1 MQSPALR
8 PWTTAAV
15 ALLGAGVVA
24 AGPGVVPQAGA
35 VAIDIALAAQDITL
49 DLVRHGQSED
59 NFNHILGTI
68 PPGVP
73 LTADGEQQAAYLAD
87 PANPQHLADPDFY
100 AGIYASEF
108 LRSQETAAGWLTAAD
123 APDTPVTILAGLNEI
138 NAGWLEGKEL
148 NLFTEIGY
156 ALPTFLWALGQY
168 WVPMLGSTID
178 PNGVAFNDRV
188 TEAIDTIYNSTIGV
202 EEGSLNDVAFA
213 HAGTIAI
220 WTLMNVRNPDFGL
233 VLSELLD
240 TRTPLDNTG
249 QVIIEGNPTD
259 GWTLVSW
266 GGHEVAATPDLL
278 TGLFV
283 DWRDLNV
290 APQIATWHILEALQG
305 GDCDEIAAAVQ
316 TGFDQVVGAI
326 AAFPQ
331 AVIDTITDA
340 LSG

>member
-24 AGPGVVPQAGA
+24 AGPVGVPQAGA
-35 VAIDIALAAQDITL
+35 VAIDFALAAQDITL
-49 DLVRHGQSED
+49 DLVRHGQSVD
-59 NFNHILGTI
+59 NAEGILGTL
-68 PPGVP
+68 PPGAD
-73 LTADGEQQAAYLAD
+73 LTELGEQQAAYLAD
-87 PANPQHLADPDFY
+87 PANPLHLADPTSY

-108 LRSQETAAGWLTAAD
+108 LRSQETAAGWLTAAE
-123 APDTPVTILAGLNEI
+123 APETPVTILAGLNEI
-138 NAGWLEGKEL
+138 NAGWLEGKDL
-148 NLFTEIGY
+148 NLLTEIGY
-156 ALPTFLWALGQY
+156 ALPTFMWALGQY

-188 TEAIDTIYNSTIGV
+188 TEAIDTIYNNTIGV

-240 TRTPLDNTG
+240 THTPLANTG

-266 GGHEVAATPDLL
+266 GGHEVSATPDLL

-305 GDCDEIAAAVQ
+305 GDEAEILAAVQ